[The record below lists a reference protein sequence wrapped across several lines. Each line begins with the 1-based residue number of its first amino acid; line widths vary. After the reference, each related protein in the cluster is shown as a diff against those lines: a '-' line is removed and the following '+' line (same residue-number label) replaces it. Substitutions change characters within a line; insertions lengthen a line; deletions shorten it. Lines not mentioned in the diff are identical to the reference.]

1 MKFKIGLLGAIL
13 TALFTIT
20 GVHAEAS
27 MIVVRTSDSPQTVT
41 VTQKPETVTVS
52 QKPETIVTPQKN
64 TKGEFTGVI
73 IDCRGLGL
81 RPVMSPTI
89 QDVNGEKIY
98 GHKNLDYDL
107 VAKLG
112 MASYVHDI
120 AQAGRAGTNPLVLK
134 AETVDENS
142 NPVLSAKDGK
152 ILVSEN
158 AATEFLS
165 KLAVVFIY

>member
-13 TALFTIT
+13 TALLIIT

-27 MIVVRTSDSPQTVT
+27 MIIVKTSDTPQEVT
-41 VTQKPETVTVS
+41 VKQKS
-52 QKPETIVTPQKN
+52 GKFVTPQIN
-64 TKGEFTGVI
+64 SKGEYTGVI

-81 RPVMSPTI
+81 KPAMSPTI
-89 QDVNGEKIY
+89 QDMSGEKLY

-112 MASYVHDI
+112 MAGYVHDI
-120 AQAGRAGTNPLVLK
+120 AQATRAGTNPLVLR
-134 AETVDENS
+134 AETIDANS
-142 NPVLSAKDGK
+142 NPVLSVKDGK
-152 ILVSEN
+152 ILISEN
-158 AATEFLS
+158 AASEFLS